1 VKEEEEEEE
10 ELAPVLFVAFPTWLA
25 TYFRWWP
32 TDVVEFFPEL
42 TLEVLDSSN
51 KQQYDKPFYN
61 SGGQRPNGCCQERE
75 REREREGP
83 TKRGERRDTD
93 RRRERER
100 RGGGREGNEIR
111 IKYV

>member
-75 REREREGP
+75 RERERDRQ
-83 TKRGERRDTD
+83 RGEKEETRTEDG
-93 RRRERER
+93 RE
-100 RGGGREGNEIR
+100 RGGGVEEKGT
-111 IKYV
+111 KYV